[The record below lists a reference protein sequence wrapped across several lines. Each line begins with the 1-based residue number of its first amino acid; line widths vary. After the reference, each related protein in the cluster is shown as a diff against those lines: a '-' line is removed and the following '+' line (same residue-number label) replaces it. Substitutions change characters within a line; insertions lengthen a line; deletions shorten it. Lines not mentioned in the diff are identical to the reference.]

1 MSGIGR
7 REFVALIGGV
17 ATAAWPLAAR
27 AQQAERMRR
36 VGVLKST
43 TEDDSE
49 GRARDAAFLKGLRDV
64 GLTEGRNVKLDYRW
78 AGSDVKRLRV
88 FASELVALAPDELLA
103 GSSPSLAALH
113 RATATVPIV
122 FVLVS
127 DPVGQGFVQSLAHP
141 GSNITGFSNFE
152 FSTIGKWVDLLNGIA
167 PDVKHTALIFNP
179 DTAPY
184 ARHYLPAFE
193 DGAKSFAAEP
203 ISAPVHSETELE
215 SATGALA
222 ERGGGGIIVMPDPF
236 TLTHRG
242 AIISLAARYRLPAV
256 YPFRYFASDGG
267 LISYGPD
274 FIDQYRRAAG
284 YVDRILKGEK
294 PADLPV
300 QAPTKYE
307 LVINLRT
314 AKALGLEIP
323 PTLLALADEVIE

>member
-1 MSGIGR
+1 MR
-7 REFVALIGGV
+7 RRHFITLLGGAAV
-17 ATAAWPLAAR
+17 AWPLAAR
-27 AQQAERMRR
+27 ARQAKRMRR
-36 VGVLKST
+36 VGILKST

-78 AGSDVKRLRV
+78 AGSDVERLRI
-88 FASELVALAPDELLA
+88 FASELVALAPDVLLA

-141 GSNITGFSNFE
+141 GGNITGFSNFE

-167 PDVKHTALIFNP
+167 PDIKHIALIFNP

-184 ARHYLPAFE
+184 ARHYIPPFE
-193 DGAKSFAAEP
+193 DAAKSLAAEP
-203 ISAPVHSETELE
+203 ISAPVHSEAELE

-222 ERGGGGIIVMPDPF
+222 ERGGGGIIVMSDPF

-267 LISYGPD
+267 LLSYGVDAPD
-274 FIDQYRRAAG
+274 LFRRSAS
-284 YVDRILKGEK
+284 YVDRILKGAN

-300 QAPTKYE
+300 QQPTKFE
-307 LVINLRT
+307 LVINLKT
-314 AKALGLEIP
+314 AKALGLAIP
-323 PTLLALADEVIE
+323 DRVLALADEVIE